1 MARQA
6 SLEAVVYIGGQD
18 VTAWVSKIE
27 DDEMYAEV
35 ETTTYGDDG
44 AKTVVGGLFE
54 GTIALDF
61 KNDYA
66 PAAINAIMS
75 SLVSRTPVAMSYK
88 PFNAAVSSANLLHS
102 GSILLN
108 SWQPI
113 SGNVGEVPTVSKTY
127 TKSGAWTKTDGGA

>member
-6 SLEAVVYIGGQD
+6 SLEAVVYIEGQN
-18 VTAWVSKIE
+18 VSDWLAKVE
-27 DDEMYAEV
+27 DDDMYAEQ
-35 ETTTYGDDG
+35 ETTTYGDGG

-54 GTIALDF
+54 GTIGLDF

-66 PAAINAIMS
+66 PEAINSIMS
-75 SLVSRTPVAMSYK
+75 SLVSRTPVNMSYK

-102 GSILLN
+102 GKILLN

-113 SGNVGEVPTVSKTY
+113 SGTVGEIPTVSKTY
-127 TKSGAWTKTDGGA
+127 TKSGLWTTTTTG